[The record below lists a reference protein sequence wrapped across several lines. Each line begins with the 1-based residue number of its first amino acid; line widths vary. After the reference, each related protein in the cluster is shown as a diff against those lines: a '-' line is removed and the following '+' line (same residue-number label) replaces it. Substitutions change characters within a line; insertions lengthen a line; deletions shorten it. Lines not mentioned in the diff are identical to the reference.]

1 MEPRLTAL
9 MPLRAYHPQFLE
21 ESIGSLR
28 AQTSPRWRLLII
40 DDGAEP
46 SPIIHDALADSRVT
60 LVRSEGR
67 RLPGALNT
75 GMRHAQTDFVASLF
89 ADDMWAP
96 EAVQILT
103 EHIEVEPS
111 VDYFHTARV
120 FIDGNGKRIATAS
133 RAPDVVGPEDFV
145 NGSPVK
151 HLMCWRRDRGLS
163 IGGIDESMRG
173 DGPDDWD
180 FPWRMAE
187 DGAVFKALAEPLY
200 VFRDHRE
207 CERLTTH
214 IPLNQQ
220 KRVIRR
226 VMRKHGVPRSDIKL
240 HLAEAEEGYL
250 RQAVYR
256 SRLDRW
262 VKTLRGYDPRQ
273 GGREQYEH
281 RRGLKTSD

>member
-1 MEPRLTAL
+1 VD
-9 MPLRAYHPQFLE
+9 FL
-21 ESIGSLR
+21 
-28 AQTSPRWRLLII
+28 
-40 DDGAEP
+40 
-46 SPIIHDALADSRVT
+46 
-60 LVRSEGR
+60 
-67 RLPGALNT
+67 
-75 GMRHAQTDFVASLF
+75 
-89 ADDMWAP
+89 
-96 EAVQILT
+96 
-103 EHIEVEPS
+103 
-111 VDYFHTARV
+111 HTARV
-120 FIDGNGKRIATAS
+120 FIDGDGERIATADP
-133 RAPDVVGPEDFV
+133 APDVVGPEDFF

-151 HLMCWRRDRGLS
+151 HLMCWRRERGLS

-187 DGAVFKALAEPLY
+187 DGAVFKTVAEPLY

-226 VMRKHGVPRSDIKL
+226 VMRKHGVPRSDIER
-240 HLAEAEEGYL
+240 HLAEAEGAGGYL
-250 RQAVYR
+250 RQALYR
-256 SRLDRW
+256 SRVDRW
-262 VKTLRGYDPRQ
+262 IKTLRGYDPRK